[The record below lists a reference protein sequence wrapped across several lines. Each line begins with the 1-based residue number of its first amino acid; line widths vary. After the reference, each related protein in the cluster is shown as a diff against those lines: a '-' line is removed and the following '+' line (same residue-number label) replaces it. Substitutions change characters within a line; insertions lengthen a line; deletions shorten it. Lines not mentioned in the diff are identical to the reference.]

1 MLLTFIAILG
11 DILVL
16 ISIIFYFRVVN
27 LNDLHTNYLDLP
39 QINWIILLVLSN
51 RWKVNILNGL
61 VSFACIYMY
70 LLISF
75 FNLML
80 L

>member
-1 MLLTFIAILG
+1 MLLTFIVILG

-27 LNDLHTNYLDLP
+27 LNDLHINYLDLT

-51 RWKVNILNGL
+51 R
-61 VSFACIYMY
+61 
-70 LLISF
+70 
-75 FNLML
+75 
-80 L
+80 